1 MTGFWKT
8 LLMGFFVKIEFD
20 KLYPRANPPAS
31 LRLIAPFAF
40 EIACFVYDHAY
51 LLVKVSMYSNIAI

>member
-1 MTGFWKT
+1 
-8 LLMGFFVKIEFD
+8 MGFFVKIEFD